1 MLSYGM
7 DVHDP
12 PLVYMGFNI
21 LLEHL
26 SGNDGQV
33 VCNEAYTCSKL
44 KETTRLV
51 KAAWER
57 ERQTDKSIRRAMKGQ
72 MT

>member
-51 KAAWER
+51 KAA
-57 ERQTDKSIRRAMKGQ
+57 
-72 MT
+72 